1 MIIWTIVFNQGFFNC
16 DREKLHANMGGLNK
30 VHFHKLHEK
39 RKFVIRSKVD
49 NGGVTSMKRI
59 MKQIIDH
66 YIYSPSLSIEKSLF
80 TYPKGFCLKC
90 QLLLMVEILF
100 CRTQR

>member
-66 YIYSPSLSIEKSLF
+66 YLYSPSLSIEKSLF
-80 TYPKGFCLKC
+80 TYPKDF
-90 QLLLMVEILF
+90 V
-100 CRTQR
+100 